1 MDESAEEIAT
11 AQRRGHG
18 GRLASRAAC
27 AGRARVGRVRGAA
40 SAVRLAEMTLKQP
53 YQMHDTPE
61 QVREGQ
67 IEVGFVHEGSRS

>member
-1 MDESAEEIAT
+1 
-11 AQRRGHG
+11 
-18 GRLASRAAC
+18 
-27 AGRARVGRVRGAA
+27 
-40 SAVRLAEMTLKQP
+40 MTLKQP